1 MKKKGLLFFVGCLLS
16 LCACELRGVPKITIK
31 QNEEEDTPT
40 QKETNPN
47 QDDDINNNNNVD
59 YASDDF
65 GKNAVKLSFK
75 SAASFEYLQTLN
87 NKEVTINGY
96 MATSSPVDGS
106 FIFLMNMPYQNCPFC
121 KPNTSQLSNTI
132 EVYPEA
138 KEKFLYTT
146 SAIKIVGTMVVA
158 EDINKPFTD
167 PFEYEF
173 VFKIVDADY
182 RILKDSDLS
191 SELALW
197 QKFANTSLI
206 TDIYKMFDYIDFVC
220 KWPTYFINPTTNAD
234 GTVNPG
240 YYLWAGDAN
249 MFIKTSGSQYNYGYK
264 EGYFDNFITRINKIS
279 TTGFETLIQI
289 INDAKDLAT
298 YAVNELDQGHYT
310 AEEKYVEKFGNTDKV
325 FTLNDTTLASKAD
338 DLYYRFADW
347 LSSFEM

>member
-16 LCACELRGVPKITIK
+16 LCACELRGVPKISIK

-47 QDDDINNNNNVD
+47 QEDDINNSNID

-138 KEKFLYTT
+138 KEKFSYTT

-240 YYLWAGDAN
+240 YYLWAGDAD

-298 YAVNELDQGHYT
+298 YAVSELDQGHYT